1 MATTPKTTRRPKRA
15 ARPSGLIPLSLN
27 LPPEI
32 MDGLDA
38 WVATLNERLAGP
50 HWSRTAVIRTVL
62 ARALAERG
70 KKGLD
75 P

>member
-1 MATTPKTTRRPKRA
+1 MATTSRTTRRPTRA

-50 HWSRTAVIRTVL
+50 HWTRTAVIRTVL